1 MIELTDEKIND
12 LLKGYRTEYPRLR
25 DYLQEELS
33 KDNPSKKVY
42 QDTFQELFLFELL
55 HKTVLS
61 LEFRFRTPMIRQYF
75 SENQKTFEQTAV
87 ELGVW
92 PSTHFRRIKEGRKR
106 ILAIMNAKLASL
118 EKEKDQTKPESRA
131 RNGGKTYHHYPTSRA
146 KPTKQ
151 K

>member
-1 MIELTDEKIND
+1 VIELTDEKIND

-25 DYLQEELS
+25 EYLQEELS
-33 KDNPSKKVY
+33 KDNPSKNVY
-42 QDTFQELFLFELL
+42 QDTFQELYLYELL

-61 LEFRFRTPMIRQYF
+61 LELRFRIPIIKQYF
-75 SENQKTFEQTAV
+75 SANPKTFEQTAV

-118 EKEKDQTKPESRA
+118 EKEENQIKPDPCA
-131 RNGGKTYHHYPTSRA
+131 RNGQKTSHRYPASRA
-146 KPTKQ
+146 KPTKRQ
-151 K
+151 